1 MKIYIVIEGER
12 DESSSIRLVT
22 RNKAEAFEYI
32 DELNQEEIKIT
43 KEVSEDLVEDTDVY
57 THVYLIPKNPV
68 TNKLYW
74 TESKVD
80 YVVVKEYEV

>member
-43 KEVSEDLVEDTDVY
+43 KEVSEDLGEDTDVY
-57 THVYLIPKNPV
+57 SHVYLIPKNSV